1 MEFFSNIQ
9 KIIVGIIAIAF
20 IIFMLA
26 PVILSFVAMSGK

>member
-1 MEFFSNIQ
+1 MEFFRKNQ

>member
-1 MEFFSNIQ
+1 MEFFRKNQ
-9 KIIVGIIAIAF
+9 KIIVGIIAISF